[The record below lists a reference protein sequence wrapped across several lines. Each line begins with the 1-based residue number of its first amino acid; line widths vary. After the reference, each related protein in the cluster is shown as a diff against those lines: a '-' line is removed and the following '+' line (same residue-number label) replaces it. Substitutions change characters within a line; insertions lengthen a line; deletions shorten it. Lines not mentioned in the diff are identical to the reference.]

1 MNGNTPSAESEPNPS
16 VWIGGEALLQRDEMR
31 RALAQC
37 GARSV
42 RLASLADADRLA
54 GALPEDGCV
63 LMDARTFRMAAAALL
78 GRLPGEGGAIP
89 DTASERRLR
98 LLLGDCSDLQRRLLF
113 LLLDRPDQIVSR
125 KDLCR
130 SLFGGSG
137 KRRSYHALHQQVH
150 LLRKRLGGASRCIRT
165 HRLSGFEWSTR
176 QDADGLGIRLRAALV
191 PFVLALVAVLS
202 VAVLSSILRL
212 RSADGAK
219 PADCGPSALSAS
231 MLGPPPRPL
240 TSGRLEEATVPGLPG
255 HGADMALDWDDDT
268 WYEGERPAR
277 AGDVLTVRI
286 SPLASVRP
294 DNPYGYTGCRIR
306 FGRPG
311 ETPAGP
317 PPVHAETA
325 RVSRKRE
332 QALEQEF
339 KSFGIDPVTPLTRW
353 TRVGRFDPETGDFLI
368 RCEEA
373 EGQFVSRLRIVV
385 DADCDGPLVV
395 RGIEPVKMPASNDG
409 E

>member
-1 MNGNTPSAESEPNPS
+1 M
-16 VWIGGEALLQRDEMR
+16 
-31 RALAQC
+31 
-37 GARSV
+37 
-42 RLASLADADRLA
+42 
-54 GALPEDGCV
+54 DG
-63 LMDARTFRMAAAALL
+63 
-78 GRLPGEGGAIP
+78 PI
-89 DTASERRLR
+89 
-98 LLLGDCSDLQRRLLF
+98 
-113 LLLDRPDQIVSR
+113 
-125 KDLCR
+125 
-130 SLFGGSG
+130 
-137 KRRSYHALHQQVH
+137 
-150 LLRKRLGGASRCIRT
+150 
-165 HRLSGFEWSTR
+165 
-176 QDADGLGIRLRAALV
+176 
-191 PFVLALVAVLS
+191 
-202 VAVLSSILRL
+202 
-212 RSADGAK
+212 
-219 PADCGPSALSAS
+219 
-231 MLGPPPRPL
+231 PRPL